1 MSQFLFQ
8 EGQTVLF
15 IGDSIT
21 DCGRRGD
28 AAPYGNGYVR
38 AAIDLITARY
48 PERQIRYVNTGIGGN
63 TVADLRARW
72 QEDAIAHR
80 PDWLSVKI
88 GINDLHRT
96 LECVG
101 SECAAA
107 PPPET
112 PHSVPPERFEPLY
125 REILQLAREKT
136 SARLILID
144 PFYISTATDGRQGE
158 VLQRLPAYLEI
169 VHRLAQ
175 EFDAISVR
183 THEAFQEQLRYRPAS
198 QFCPEPVHPNLA
210 GHLVIAHTLLH
221 QLGW

>member
-1 MSQFLFQ
+1 MSQFLFHD
-8 EGQTVLF
+8 GQTVLF

-28 AAPYGNGYVR
+28 ASPYGNGYVR
-38 AAIDLITARY
+38 AAVDLITARY

-96 LECVG
+96 LD
-101 SECAAA
+101 
-107 PPPET
+107 ET

-158 VLQRLPAYLEI
+158 VLQRLAAYLEI
-169 VHRLAQ
+169 VHRLA
-175 EFDAISVR
+175 EEYDAISVR

-210 GHLVIAHTLLH
+210 GHLVIAHTLLR

>member
-8 EGQTVLF
+8 DGQTVLF

-38 AAIDLITARY
+38 AAIDLITARH

-63 TVADLRARW
+63 TVADLRGRW
-72 QEDAIAHR
+72 QEDAVAHR

-96 LECVG
+96 LDQT
-101 SECAAA
+101 A
-107 PPPET
+107 
-112 PHSVPPERFEPLY
+112 HSVPPERFEPLY

-169 VHRLAQ
+169 VHRLA
-175 EFDAISVR
+175 EEYDAISVR

-210 GHLVIAHTLLH
+210 GHLVIAHTLLR

>member
-8 EGQTVLF
+8 GGQTVLF

-38 AAIDLITARY
+38 GAVDLITARY

-72 QEDAIAHR
+72 QEDAVAHR

-96 LECVG
+96 LD
-101 SECAAA
+101 
-107 PPPET
+107 ET

-169 VHRLAQ
+169 VHRLTQ

-210 GHLVIAHTLLH
+210 GHLVIAHTLLR